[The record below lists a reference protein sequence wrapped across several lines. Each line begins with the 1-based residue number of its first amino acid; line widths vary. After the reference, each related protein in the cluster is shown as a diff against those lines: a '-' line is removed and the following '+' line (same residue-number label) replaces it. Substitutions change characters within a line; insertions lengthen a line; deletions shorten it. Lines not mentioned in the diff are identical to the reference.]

1 MTRGVFPF
9 REHSQFLWLSA
20 TDPSSSLVD
29 SIHTSFVSTPRTMM
43 ASFMSFFGGKR
54 DSKQAARDTIVSLR
68 QQLQMIEKKED
79 HLQKRI
85 DEELKKAKANAVSN
99 KAVATQALRRKK
111 QSEAE
116 MERLNGQR
124 LQLEAQI
131 NTLESANLN
140 LETMQIMKK
149 ASDVLEQIHGRMGLN
164 EVDATIA
171 RIAEQ
176 REIANEVAEAIS
188 APIDQTDEAEL
199 REELAELEQ
208 AQLDERL
215 AGAEHVP
222 VHIPSGAREARKCR
236 KSLIAREQ
244 IIHLLCQQPK
254 QLQWR
259 TTRKHS

>member
-1 MTRGVFPF
+1 
-9 REHSQFLWLSA
+9 
-20 TDPSSSLVD
+20 
-29 SIHTSFVSTPRTMM
+29 M
-43 ASFMSFFGGKR
+43 ASFMSLFGSRR
-54 DSKQAARDTIVSLR
+54 DSKQAARDAIVTMR

-79 HLQKRI
+79 FLQKKI

-124 LQLEAQI
+124 LQLEQQI

-140 LETMQIMKK
+140 LETMQVMKK

-164 EVDATIA
+164 EVDATMA

-176 REIANEVAEAIS
+176 REIASEVAEAIS
-188 APIDQTDEAEL
+188 APIDQTDETEL

-215 AGAEHVP
+215 AAAEHVP
-222 VHIPSGAREARKCR
+222 VHIPSGAREAPKPVAVEDDEEAQLRELQA
-236 KSLIAREQ
+236 SLAM
-244 IIHLLCQQPK
+244 
-254 QLQWR
+254 
-259 TTRKHS
+259 